1 MASKWPRGNNR
12 TKGQIRRWKGTEGS
26 QAHCVSGVKYQ
37 IWRWQLWEEVYWSP
51 KKGISSPIVTHLWS
65 LPAIPMV
72 PGWLLNHIPSGSLKP
87 GTLYAHPGWWSRFGV
102 ALLWWTV
109 FLCTCL
115 NWLRFHQIWFL
126 APGWISQSLPGKSC
140 WGLFGKSQDLSM
152 WQFQWVLSKQ
162 WECWMLGRHAHQKCL
177 ATL

>member
-37 IWRWQLWEEVYWSP
+37 IWRWQLWEEVYWPPEQAFPLPLQHIYSTP
-51 KKGISSPIVTHLWS
+51 FMKKNDCPAAKPVCNSYGSRLASEPHSFRELGARHLECPPW
-65 LPAIPMV
+65 LPV
-72 PGWLLNHIPSGSLKP
+72 P
-87 GTLYAHPGWWSRFGV
+87 ARV

-115 NWLRFHQIWFL
+115 NWLRFHQIRFL
-126 APGWISQSLPGKSC
+126 APGWISQSLPGKSF
-140 WGLFGKSQDLSM
+140 WGLFSKSQDLSM
-152 WQFQWVLSKQ
+152 WQVQCVHTQK
-162 WECWMLGRHAHQKCL
+162 WEC
-177 ATL
+177 